1 MSFFSDKI
9 RKAHHSFC
17 SVVVVAAGKSERMG
31 ADKLLLDLRGKPVLA
46 HTLTALNQ
54 CGAVDEIVVVTR
66 PDLLEAVA
74 QMKTEYMIGKLNKIV
89 LGGKTRTESA
99 LAGVSETSRDAKIIC
114 IHDGARPF
122 VTGAVIEDAVHHA
135 VLYHAAA
142 PAVPLKDTVK
152 SAADGIVTGTPDR
165 STLFAVQTPQAFEA
179 DIIKAA
185 LTKAVQEGKT
195 FTDDCAAV
203 EALGVQVHLSEGCE
217 ENLKI
222 TTPADLVTAEA
233 IMKRWGGR
241 PV

>member
-1 MSFFSDKI
+1 MSLIADKI

-17 SVVVVAAGKSERMG
+17 SVVVVAAGNSVRMG
-31 ADKLLLDLRGKPVLA
+31 ADKLLLELQGKPVLA
-46 HTLTALNQ
+46 HTLLALNR

-66 PDLLEAVA
+66 QDLLDTVA

-89 LGGKTRTESA
+89 IGGKTRTESA
-99 LAGVSETSRDAKIIC
+99 LAGVSETSRSAKIIC

-122 VTGAVIEDAVHHA
+122 VTNSVIEDAVHQA

-142 PAVPLKDTVK
+142 PALPLKDTVK
-152 SAADGIVTGTPDR
+152 SAVDGIVTGTPDR
-165 STLFAVQTPQAFEA
+165 ASLFAVQTPQAFEA

-203 EALGVQVHLSEGCE
+203 EALGVKVHLSAGSE
-217 ENLKI
+217 ENMKI

-233 IMKRWGGR
+233 IMKKIGGG